1 MINSKQMSQCNHFV
15 FWEDMW
21 NESKEDLK
29 ESCCGKWDEF
39 GKCNC
44 KKEYNKK

>member
-1 MINSKQMSQCNHFV
+1 MSQHNHFV

-21 NESKEDLK
+21 NESKEEDSK
-29 ESCCGKWDEF
+29 DKCCGNWDEF

-44 KKEYNKK
+44 KNKDNG